1 MEQSSK
7 ILKNAV
13 AAAKETLQSLVDLDS
28 QVAKAADLIEQ
39 CLRAGN
45 KLLVCGNGGSAA
57 DASHF
62 ATEFVVRFMTDR
74 PAYPAICLAG
84 DGGLLTA
91 AGNDYG
97 FDEIFARQVAAFG
110 VPGDLLICLT
120 TSGKSRNIERAL
132 QEAKARKLKTIT
144 FLGRDGGSTI
154 GMADVDLLVR
164 GDLTARIQEAHQLLL
179 HVLCETIEVRPIG
192 KKKASKR
199 TKDPK
204 VQIEHPRSP
213 ELSRVLWPKRFPAIL
228 AFLATARVRD
238 PVADARLPLNFRF
251 RIWKSCRVSDR
262 SRCKH
267 HPFPLN
273 GQNAFGDNM
282 EFRPGSAARFNA
294 SHQGSSGPAP
304 CISMKRNAAPMLVQ
318 TTIRSLQA

>member
-1 MEQSSK
+1 MQSSSEV
-7 ILKNAV
+7 LKTAL
-13 AAAKETLQSLVDLDS
+13 AAAKETLQSLLDLDL

-62 ATEFVVRFMTDR
+62 ATEFVVRFMKDR

-110 VPGDLLICLT
+110 LPADVLICLT
-120 TSGKSRNIERAL
+120 TSGKSKNVERAL
-132 QEAKARKLKTIT
+132 DEAKTRKLKTIS

-164 GDLTARIQEAHQLLL
+164 SNSTARIQEAHQLLL
-179 HVLCETIEVRPIG
+179 HVLCEVCE
-192 KKKASKR
+192 
-199 TKDPK
+199 
-204 VQIEHPRSP
+204 
-213 ELSRVLWPKRFPAIL
+213 
-228 AFLATARVRD
+228 
-238 PVADARLPLNFRF
+238 ARL
-251 RIWKSCRVSDR
+251 K
-262 SRCKH
+262 
-267 HPFPLN
+267 
-273 GQNAFGDNM
+273 QN
-282 EFRPGSAARFNA
+282 
-294 SHQGSSGPAP
+294 
-304 CISMKRNAAPMLVQ
+304 
-318 TTIRSLQA
+318 